1 MDFAFQI
8 DTQLVHNEMSL
19 LTDANHKFTS
29 LNIWCDFDSPT
40 LFCKN
45 LLENKLIDFFQFS
58 CWPLFGIVK

>member
-29 LNIWCDFDSPT
+29 LKIFDVT
-40 LFCKN
+40 LILRLYF
-45 LLENKLIDFFQFS
+45 
-58 CWPLFGIVK
+58 VKIFWKIN